1 MNKKLI
7 ILIVALECVFSVFLV
22 SLFGPMIE
30 ALHAKVLVSEIH
42 LVDENGER
50 LVPEEGKTL
59 PSVAIS
65 LPGDLDYHFAL
76 EILDEKATDKSVTV
90 TTNRP
95 TDEIE
100 IRMDKNGRGFT
111 ITFLNPTLKSVT
123 VTATA
128 NDGSAKTASV
138 YIEKEGGNHDIGD
151 IFGE

>member
-42 LVDENGER
+42 LIDEQGKR
-50 LVPEEGKTL
+50 LVPEEGKAL
-59 PSVAIS
+59 PSVEIS

-76 EILDEKATDKSVTV
+76 EVLEADATDKSVTV

-95 TDEIE
+95 LEEIE
-100 IRMDKNGRGFT
+100 VRMDKNGRGFT
-111 ITFLNPTLKSVT
+111 VTFLNPTLKSVT
-123 VTATA
+123 VTVSS

-138 YIEKEGGNHDIGD
+138 HIEKEGGNHDIGD
-151 IFGE
+151 IFGQ

>member
-30 ALHAKVLVSEIH
+30 ALHAEVLVSEIH

-50 LVPEEGKTL
+50 LVPEEGKIL

-65 LPGDLDYHFAL
+65 LPGDLDYHFVL

-90 TTNRP
+90 TTDNP
-95 TDEIE
+95 EVTVL
-100 IRMDKNGRGFT
+100 MDRNGRGFT
-111 ITFLNPTLKSVT
+111 VTFENPMLKSVT
-123 VTATA
+123 VTVTA

-138 YIEKEGGNHDIGD
+138 YIEKAGGSTNVPD
-151 IFGE
+151 IFG

>member
-42 LVDENGER
+42 LIDEQGER
-50 LVPEEGKTL
+50 LVPEEGKDL

-65 LPGDLDYHFAL
+65 LPGDLDYHFTL
-76 EILDEKATDKSVTV
+76 EVLEADATDKSVTV

-95 TDEIE
+95 LEEIE
-100 IRMDKNGRGFT
+100 VRMDKNGHGFT
-111 ITFLNPTLKSVT
+111 VTFLNPTLKSVT
-123 VTATA
+123 VTVAS

-151 IFGE
+151 IFGQ

>member
-30 ALHAKVLVSEIH
+30 ALHTKILVTDVYLI
-42 LVDENGER
+42 DEQGER
-50 LVPEEGKTL
+50 LVPEEEKSI

-76 EILDEKATDKSVTV
+76 EVLETDATDKSVTV

-95 TDEIE
+95 AEEIE

-111 ITFLNPTLKSVT
+111 VTFLNPMLKSVT

-138 YIEKEGGNHDIGD
+138 YIEKEGGNHDIDD
-151 IFGE
+151 IFGQ